1 MLGEPMIPITASTS
15 STQIIVTF
23 LCQNP
28 NQSFYSGEI
37 AEKTS
42 LSKGGTNQSLRELAQ
57 QGILKT
63 EKKGHM
69 IFYSADLSSP
79 SVRQFKIFQNVTTL
93 EGIVNKLRPFADR
106 VVLFGSCAK
115 GEDTSESDVDLLV
128 IGRDKDHIRSLIP
141 ETKAKRKIQ
150 LLLKTPQEY
159 VQLEN
164 KEPVFFKEIQQG
176 VVLWQKQ

>member
-1 MLGEPMIPITASTS
+1 MNPLTVSTS
-15 STQIIVTF
+15 TSQIILAF

-28 NQSFYSGEI
+28 QQSFYSGEL

-42 LSKGGTNQSLRELAQ
+42 LSKGGTNQSLRELAH

-69 IFYSADLSSP
+69 TFYSADLSSP
-79 SVRQFKIFQNVTTL
+79 SVRQFKILQNVVMH
-93 EGIVNKLRPFADR
+93 ESIVNKLRPFADR

-115 GEDTSESDVDLLV
+115 GEDTQESDVDLLV
-128 IGRDKDHIRSLIP
+128 ISRDKDRIRSLIP

-159 VQLEN
+159 VQLES

-176 VVLWQKQ
+176 VILWQKQ

>member
-1 MLGEPMIPITASTS
+1 MMPLTVSTS
-15 STQIIVTF
+15 TSQIILAF

-28 NQSFYSGEI
+28 QQSFYSGEL

-42 LSKGGTNQSLRELAQ
+42 LSKGGTNQSLRELAH

-69 IFYSADLSSP
+69 TFYSADLSSP
-79 SVRQFKIFQNVTTL
+79 SVRQFKILQNVSML
-93 EGIVNKLRPFADR
+93 ESIVNKLRPFADR
-106 VVLFGSCAK
+106 AVLFGSCAK
-115 GEDTSESDVDLLV
+115 GGDTQESDVDLLV
-128 IGRDKDHIRSLIP
+128 VSRNKDHIRSLIP

-159 VQLEN
+159 VQLES
-164 KEPVFFKEIQQG
+164 KEPVFFKEIQHG

>member
-1 MLGEPMIPITASTS
+1 MIPITASTV
-15 STQIIVTF
+15 STQTILAF

-28 NQSFYSGEI
+28 QKSFYSGEI

-42 LSKGGTNQSLRELAQ
+42 LSKGGTNQSLRDLAH
-57 QGILKT
+57 QGVLKT

-69 IFYSADLSSP
+69 TFYAADISSP
-79 SVRQFKIFQNVTTL
+79 SVRQFKILQNVAIL
-93 EGIVNKLRPFADR
+93 ESIVNKLRPFADR

-115 GEDTSESDVDLLV
+115 GEDTQESDVDLLV
-128 IGRDKDHIRSLIP
+128 VSRDKDHIRSRIP

-159 VQLEN
+159 IQLEN
-164 KEPVFFKEIQQG
+164 KEPVFFREIQQG

>member
-1 MLGEPMIPITASTS
+1 MIPLAVSTS
-15 STQIIVTF
+15 TSQIILTF

-28 NQSFYSGEI
+28 QQSFYSGEL

-42 LSKGGTNQSLRELAQ
+42 LSKGGTNQSLRELAH

-69 IFYSADLSSP
+69 TFYSADLSSP
-79 SVRQFKIFQNVTTL
+79 SVRQFKILRNVATL
-93 EGIVNKLRPFADR
+93 ESIVNKLRPFTDR

-115 GEDTSESDVDLLV
+115 GEDTQESDVDLLV
-128 IGRDKDHIRSLIP
+128 VSRDKDHIRSLIP

>member
-1 MLGEPMIPITASTS
+1 MIPITASTV
-15 STQIIVTF
+15 STQTILAF

-28 NQSFYSGEI
+28 QQSFYSGEI
-37 AEKTS
+37 AEKTF
-42 LSKGGTNQSLRELAQ
+42 LSKGGTNQSLRELAH
-57 QGILKT
+57 QGVLKT

-69 IFYSADLSSP
+69 TFYAADITSP
-79 SVRQFKIFQNVTTL
+79 SVRQFKILQNVATL
-93 EGIVNKLRPFADR
+93 ESIVNKLRPFADR

-115 GEDTSESDVDLLV
+115 GEDTQESDVDLLV
-128 IGRDKDHIRSLIP
+128 VSRDKDHIRSMIP

-176 VVLWQKQ
+176 IVLWQKP

>member
-1 MLGEPMIPITASTS
+1 MVPIMASTASTQ
-15 STQIIVTF
+15 TILAF

-28 NQSFYSGEI
+28 QQSFYSGEI

-57 QGILKT
+57 HGVLKI

-69 IFYSADLSSP
+69 TFYAADLNSP
-79 SVRQFKIFQNVTTL
+79 SVRQFKILQNVSIL
-93 EGIVNKLRPFADR
+93 ESIVNKLRPFADR

-115 GEDTSESDVDLLV
+115 GEDTQESDVDLLV
-128 IGRDKDHIRSLIP
+128 VSRDKDRIRSLIP

-150 LLLKTPQEY
+150 LLLKTPKEY

-176 VVLWQKQ
+176 IVLWQKP

>member
-1 MLGEPMIPITASTS
+1 MMPLTVSTS
-15 STQIIVTF
+15 TSQIILAY

-28 NQSFYSGEI
+28 QQSFYSGEL

-42 LSKGGTNQSLRELAQ
+42 LSKGGTNQSLRELAH

-69 IFYSADLSSP
+69 TFYSADISSP
-79 SVRQFKIFQNVTTL
+79 SVRQFKILQNVSMF
-93 EGIVNKLRPFADR
+93 ESIVNKLRPFADR

-115 GEDTSESDVDLLV
+115 GEDTQESDVDLLV
-128 IGRDKDHIRSLIP
+128 VSRDKGHIRSLIP

-150 LLLKTPQEY
+150 LLLKTPPEY
-159 VQLEN
+159 VQLES